1 MKFHSSK
8 VLLPQYVIFLEYTL
22 ASVEANKT
30 VLKEEGAED
39 IISGGVSSSTFTF
52 VRISVLV
59 FLALVIAVL
68 ITACLVGLFKL
79 CCLNSPVAG
88 PNARNFPVQGA
99 FRKVG

>member
-30 VLKEEGAED
+30 VLKEAEGGAD
-39 IISGGVSSSTFTF
+39 SGVVSSTFTF

-68 ITACLVGLFKL
+68 ITACLVGLFKQL
-79 CCLNSPVAG
+79 CCLNSLVAG

-99 FRKVG
+99 FRKVD

>member
-30 VLKEEGAED
+30 VLKEEEGGAD
-39 IISGGVSSSTFTF
+39 SGGVSSSTFTF

-88 PNARNFPVQGA
+88 PNARNVPVQGA